1 VTPWP
6 QSPGPAASQSKRA
19 RAVLDAALK
28 RKPSERVAFIDGAC
42 TGDETMRDQV
52 LDLLDE
58 SENQR
63 GQAGPGLQLPQD
75 RSGVIV
81 AAALERRRNERLAFV
96 EGACAG
102 DDALRVR
109 ALALLASVDAATP
122 GTRIVKPPSETPVV
136 AVTPPAEVSI
146 AAADTPVETAP
157 EPETPANEPTRIAP
171 PPTPVESTK
180 AVPASTMWRPGQSMV
195 GRRIGPYQLL
205 HSIGKG
211 GMGSVYAAARAD
223 QEYKKIVAIKLVTSG
238 MGTEDMLRRFRN
250 ERQVLA
256 GLDHPYIA
264 RLLDGGSTDDGLP
277 YLVMEFVEG
286 LPIDRYCESHHLS
299 LTERLKLFQK
309 VCSAVQYAHQNL
321 VVHRDI
327 KPSNILI
334 GTNGEPK
341 LLDFGI
347 ARLMTAE
354 FSAEEIELSRG
365 EAQPMTLRYASPE
378 QVRDEPIT
386 TESDIYSMGV
396 LLYELVAGEHPFQ
409 DALKGRREIEEA
421 ILNQTPE
428 EPSTVV
434 LRRAGTQSRDKKL
447 HRESVKLA
455 RHLRG
460 EIDPVLIMALAKQP
474 RGRYPSA
481 ESFSMD
487 ITRYLNGFPVS
498 PRRDEVGYRA
508 RKSIR
513 RHRLSFIAAALVG
526 IALVASSVVSYR
538 SMRTASAE
546 RANAQ
551 SRFDEVRN
559 LADFM
564 LFKFDDAMLS
574 GTTEARRVLVTEAIK
589 YLDGLA
595 KSAKGDGSLEHDLI
609 NGYLKVGDLQG
620 NPNFPNLG
628 GSAAA
633 KDSYAKA
640 LQVAESLSA
649 NNPGDTRARQD
660 IATANF
666 KLGDVFA
673 LSGDITETLKR
684 YRQAQQVFDSLAP
697 NDSQAKLN
705 LRRVTQRIGSIQV
718 QQGDLSGALESY
730 RRFLQI
736 AQEIYQA
743 NPSDVSARRS
753 VALAFEKVGDAM
765 AQTGAVEEG
774 LLKLG
779 NARSLYEQIV
789 VADPQMRSRM
799 DVATVDNEIGDI
811 LATAGRNEDAI
822 KSLRSAL
829 DITQKL
835 VAEDPKNN
843 AYKQLLNYVLL
854 RLAKTLY
861 DVGKHDQARQ
871 ATMHALQA
879 LRPMV
884 DGPEPGAREILQ
896 YCLQL
901 LNTPFKDLRAPG
913 LARQY
918 AKQLVETTHGKDP
931 YALDLLAQADY
942 ATGNAAH
949 AVETETKALA
959 LLPPNSVSD
968 LKTELEKNLANF
980 RARAERKQSK

>member
-1 VTPWP
+1 
-6 QSPGPAASQSKRA
+6 
-19 RAVLDAALK
+19 
-28 RKPSERVAFIDGAC
+28 
-42 TGDETMRDQV
+42 MRDQV

-63 GQAGPGLQLPQD
+63 DAGPGLQLPQD
-75 RSGVIV
+75 RAGVIV
-81 AAALERRRNERLAFV
+81 AAALERKRNERLAFV

-102 DDALRVR
+102 DDALKVR
-109 ALALLASVDAATP
+109 ALALLASVDAANP
-122 GTRIVKPPSETPVV
+122 GTRIHKPAPETPV
-136 AVTPPAEVSI
+136 
-146 AAADTPVETAP
+146 
-157 EPETPANEPTRIAP
+157 AP
-171 PPTPVESTK
+171 PPPEVPVFVADAETAAGEATRIGQPANRPEPTK
-180 AVPASTMWRPGQSMV
+180 ALPPSTMWRPGQSMV

-205 HSIGKG
+205 HAIGKG

-256 GLDHPYIA
+256 GLDHPYIG
-264 RLLDGGSTDDGLP
+264 RLLDGGSTEDGFP

-354 FSAEEIELSRG
+354 FSAEEIELNRG

-409 DALKGRREIEEA
+409 EALTGRKEIEQA
-421 ILNQTPE
+421 ILTQEPE
-428 EPSTVV
+428 KPSAVV
-434 LRRAGTQSRDKKL
+434 MRRAKAQPQDKKL
-447 HRESVKLA
+447 QRASVKLC
-455 RHLRG
+455 RQLQG
-460 EIDPVLIMALAKQP
+460 DMDPILITALAKQP

-498 PRRDEVGYRA
+498 PRRDEVAYRA
-508 RKSIR
+508 RKFVR
-513 RHRLSFIAAALVG
+513 RHAFSVVAAVVV
-526 IALVASSVVSYR
+526 LVALIASTVVAWR
-538 SMRTASAE
+538 SANTARAE

-551 SRFDEVRN
+551 SRFDDVRK
-559 LADFM
+559 LADFV

-574 GTTEARRVLVTEAIK
+574 GTTEARRVLVTEALK

-595 KSAKGDGSLEHDLI
+595 KSAKGDASLAHDLI
-609 NGYLKVGDLQG
+609 RGYLKVGDLQG

-633 KDSYAKA
+633 KDSYGKA

-649 NNPGDTRARQD
+649 ADPDDARARQD
-660 IATANF
+660 IAKANL
-666 KLGDVFA
+666 KIGDIFA
-673 LSGDITETLKR
+673 LSGDTAETLKR
-684 YRQAQQVFDSLAP
+684 YREAQQVFDSLAQ
-697 NDSQAKLN
+697 NDPQAKVN
-705 LRRVTQRIGSIQV
+705 LKKVTERIGSVQF
-718 QQGDLSGALESY
+718 QQGDLGGALESY
-730 RRFLQI
+730 RRYLQI
-736 AQEIYQA
+736 AQELYQV
-743 NPSDVSARRS
+743 NPNDVLARRS
-753 VALAFEKVGDAM
+753 VALAFEKVGVSM
-765 AQTGAVEEG
+765 AQTGAIDEG

-779 NARSLYEQIV
+779 NARSLYEQI
-789 VADPQMRSRM
+789 AAANPQIQART
-799 DVATVDNEIGDI
+799 DLATVDAVIGDT
-811 LATAGRNEDAI
+811 LASAGRNEEAI
-822 KSLRSAL
+822 KSFRQAL

-835 VAEDPKNN
+835 VSEDPKDT
-843 AYKQLLNYVLL
+843 AHKRHLKDVLS
-854 RLAKTLY
+854 RLAPRLY
-861 DVGKHDQARQ
+861 EVGNHDQARQ
-871 ATMHALQA
+871 ATVKHC
-879 LRPMV
+879 R
-884 DGPEPGAREILQ
+884 
-896 YCLQL
+896 
-901 LNTPFKDLRAPG
+901 F
-913 LARQY
+913 
-918 AKQLVETTHGKDP
+918 
-931 YALDLLAQADY
+931 
-942 ATGNAAH
+942 
-949 AVETETKALA
+949 
-959 LLPPNSVSD
+959 
-968 LKTELEKNLANF
+968 
-980 RARAERKQSK
+980 